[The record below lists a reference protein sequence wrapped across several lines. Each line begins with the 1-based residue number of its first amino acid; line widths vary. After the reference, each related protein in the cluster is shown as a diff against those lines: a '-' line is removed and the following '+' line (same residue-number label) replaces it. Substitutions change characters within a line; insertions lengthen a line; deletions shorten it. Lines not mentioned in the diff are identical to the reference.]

1 MCWVGVALYNYS
13 FGLNLME
20 GNQNLMF
27 PELIATQDTSIY
39 ITVFKCLGSHETDEY
54 IYMAALTNY

>member
-1 MCWVGVALYNYS
+1 MLGGGGFIYS

-39 ITVFKCLGSHETDEY
+39 ITVFKCLGSHKTDEY
-54 IYMAALTNY
+54 ICIYTWQH